1 MNKSC
6 NLIYFAGLIL
16 INCSNAADGYKPLPD
31 PVYKKPTSVR
41 LQRSATSTA
50 SVVAADTANKIST
63 PHIADFC
70 TIS

>member
-1 MNKSC
+1 MVA
-6 NLIYFAGLIL
+6 LPGLQ
-16 INCSNAADGYKPLPD
+16 N
-31 PVYKKPTSVR
+31 PTSVR

-50 SVVAADTANKIST
+50 SVVAADTANRIST